1 MGVEQVLRHN
11 PSKVDWKIYRPDEG
25 AVGIQDLPPGE
36 DDVAFVL
43 KLVDGEYR
51 RATSR

>member
-1 MGVEQVLRHN
+1 MGVEQVLCHC
-11 PSKVDWKIYRPDEG
+11 PDEG

-43 KLVDGEYR
+43 ELVDGEYR